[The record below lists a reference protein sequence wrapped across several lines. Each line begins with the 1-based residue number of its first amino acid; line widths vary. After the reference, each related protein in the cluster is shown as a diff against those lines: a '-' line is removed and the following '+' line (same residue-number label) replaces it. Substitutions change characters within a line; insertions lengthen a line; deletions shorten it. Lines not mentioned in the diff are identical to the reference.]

1 MNLIDCKPS
10 LLIKIND
17 SDIVDRYESEA
28 IERTRYSNFL
38 QLELKGDVID
48 EIHSII
54 ETYHSMI
61 SCSITI
67 ESKPRTPKFNI
78 QDSIAHYLI

>member
-1 MNLIDCKPS
+1 MTDRQKES
-10 LLIKIND
+10 
-17 SDIVDRYESEA
+17 SDDKQSWV
-28 IERTRYSNFL
+28 
-38 QLELKGDVID
+38 KGDVID

-67 ESKPRTPKFNI
+67 ESKPRTPKFI
-78 QDSIAHYLI
+78 YTGFHRSLFDSIWT